1 MSTWNKYLG
10 AWVVFG
16 AYLVVVFAL
25 VFLQGLFDLNGLW
38 PYLYSLP
45 FFLVLHTVAV
55 IGVFY
60 ILWRVFSPL
69 PVKQAKLQ
77 GIPATAEVLEAT
89 RTKWRGRRFMGPWS
103 REYRLKLQVAPP
115 TGAPYEATTYAYFY
129 ADKEPRVGATI
140 PVKIHPQ
147 RLKIVVV
154 ATPDQ
159 MEDKSWPKP

>member
-16 AYLVVVFAL
+16 AYLLIVLAL
-25 VFLQGLFDLNGLW
+25 VVLQGLFDLSGLW
-38 PYLYSLP
+38 PYLHSLP
-45 FFLVLHTVAV
+45 FFLVFHTVAV
-55 IGVFY
+55 IGVFF

-69 PVKQAKLQ
+69 SIKQAKLH
-77 GIPATAEVLEAT
+77 GIPATAQVLEAT

-103 REYRLKLQVAPP
+103 REYQLKLQVAPP
-115 TGAPYEATTYAYFY
+115 SGAPYEVTSFAYFY
-129 ADKEPRVGATI
+129 AGNEPQVGSTI

-147 RLKIVVV
+147 RPNIVVV

-159 MEDKSWPKP
+159 VEDKSWPKR